1 MTTDHRPGRAVPA
14 GEADDRRERLEQL
27 RQRRAASVAS
37 GGGSEG
43 NQQRRRPRRAH
54 AAAGG
59 RILAAGLSAGAA
71 LALVAAM
78 AGLPP
83 SATPANPSDAPAPVV
98 VVRRSSWSAVSASG
112 GPAPAVAPTRA
123 PPVTT
128 SEAS

>member
-14 GEADDRRERLEQL
+14 GEADDRRERLEKL
-27 RQRRAASVAS
+27 RQRHAASAAS

-43 NQQRRRPRRAH
+43 NQRRRRPRRAH

-59 RILAAGLSAGAA
+59 RILAAGVSAGAA

-83 SATPANPSDAPAPVV
+83 SATPANPTDAPAPVV
-98 VVRRSSWSAVSASG
+98 VRRSSGSAVSASG
-112 GPAPAVAPTRA
+112 GPAPAVAPTKA